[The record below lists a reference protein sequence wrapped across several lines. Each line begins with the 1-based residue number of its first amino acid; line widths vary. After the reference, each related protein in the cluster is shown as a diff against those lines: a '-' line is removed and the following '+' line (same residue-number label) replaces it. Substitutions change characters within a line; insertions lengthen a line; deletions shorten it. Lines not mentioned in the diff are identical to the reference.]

1 MKFTGYITPER
12 RIASAADLGRVF
24 GIRLRLHYTWIFA
37 FAFITVAVVTQFP
50 ESYPLWQR
58 ILLGIVAGL
67 LFLIAMGIREFV
79 LIYLAIHRGITL
91 QRVTLFVF
99 GGVSQIMRQTTSPIL
114 ELLFV
119 MSGLLSTLVIV
130 GIFYIAHLILVIS
143 GSIVVAGLTQWSYF
157 IIFMM
162 FLLHLV
168 PSFPLD
174 GGRFLRAIIWRTT
187 GDYERATRITI
198 WTGQGIN
205 LLFIASGILLMVLAQ
220 QWFIGPVLIF
230 LGWVLQIGASQGQRQ
245 AALIKAL
252 KKTTAQDIMMKGY
265 TSITPQLKLGQLIK
279 DYILATGQRYF
290 LVVDGAKLKGIV
302 TMRHVRSVPR
312 KRWNSTLISEIMIPA
327 SELKTAHPRQAASA
341 LLEQMDELGISH
353 MPIIENGTIIGIVA
367 QEDLTRLAR
376 TRVQLKI

>member
-1 MKFTGYITPER
+1 
-12 RIASAADLGRVF
+12 
-24 GIRLRLHYTWIFA
+24 
-37 FAFITVAVVTQFP
+37 
-50 ESYPLWQR
+50 
-58 ILLGIVAGL
+58 
-67 LFLIAMGIREFV
+67 
-79 LIYLAIHRGITL
+79 
-91 QRVTLFVF
+91 
-99 GGVSQIMRQTTSPIL
+99 
-114 ELLFV
+114 
-119 MSGLLSTLVIV
+119 
-130 GIFYIAHLILVIS
+130 
-143 GSIVVAGLTQWSYF
+143 
-157 IIFMM
+157 M

-290 LVVDGAKLKGIV
+290 VVVDGAKLKGIV

-376 TRVQLKI
+376 TRVQFKI

>member
-12 RIASAADLGRVF
+12 RIASAANLGRVF
-24 GIRLRLHYTWIFA
+24 GVRLRLHYTWVFA
-37 FAFITVAVVTQFP
+37 FTFITAAVVTQFP

-58 ILLGIVAGL
+58 LVLGVVASL
-67 LFLIAMGIREFV
+67 LFLVSVAIREFV
-79 LIYLAIHRGITL
+79 LIYLAIHRGIL
-91 QRVTLFVF
+91 VQRVTLFVF
-99 GGVSQIMRQTTSPIL
+99 GGVSQVTKQTTSPIL
-114 ELLFV
+114 ELLLV

-157 IIFMM
+157 IIFML
-162 FLLHLV
+162 FLLHLI

-174 GGRFLRAIIWRTT
+174 GGRFLRAILWRTT
-187 GDYERATRITI
+187 GDYERATRIAI

-205 LLFIASGILLMVLAQ
+205 LLFIASGILLMILAQ

-230 LGWVLQIGASQGQRQ
+230 LGWVLQSAAARGQSQ

-252 KKTTAQDIMMKGY
+252 KNTTTQDIMMKEY
-265 TSITPQLKLGQLIK
+265 TPITQQLSLGQLIR

-290 LVVDGAKLKGIV
+290 VVVDGTKLQGIV
-302 TMRHVRSVPR
+302 TMQNIKSVPK
-312 KRWNSTLISEIMIPA
+312 KRWNSTLIGEIMIPA
-327 SELKTAHPRQAASA
+327 SELKAAHPRQPAAT
-341 LLEQMDELGISH
+341 LLEQMDEMGISH
-353 MPIIENGTIIGIVA
+353 MPILEKGMIIGIVA